1 MTSNWTESTLGEFAD
16 LIRGVSYKPEDLT
29 SKNDAQGISLLRA
42 TNIKTKTLDLSDV
55 LVVPSRLVKDAQ
67 LLRKFDVLIA
77 MSSGSRAAVGRLAQ
91 HRQDWQGT
99 FGAFCGVIRPKPE
112 KIYPEFLGYLLYAPE
127 FRTRI
132 DAYASGT
139 AIMNLTKDHL
149 LGFPVNVPPIA
160 EQVEISKLL
169 GAIDDRI
176 KLLHESNAVLDEIVK
191 ALFKSWFVDFEPV
204 CAKFEG
210 RLVEGMSEET
220 ALLFPDAFDESE
232 LGRIPKGWQVSSIGN
247 ICSVTIGGLW
257 GKDTSESTD
266 LIPAIS
272 LRGVDLEHLREFGYA
287 TDAPVRWVKSSAMDK
302 RRLSPNEVLI
312 ASSGAGPCGR
322 ALWAGAGF
330 ESLYELPVIFSNF
343 VKRLDCGSTSMA
355 IYIDRI
361 LAEMRESKEIWNY
374 INGTSIPNLDD
385 KLLLATK
392 KIVIPPNAILD
403 AFADFA
409 STIYARLYSQQAQA
423 LTNLRDTLLP
433 RLISGQL
440 RIADA
445 EAELEKVTA

>member
-1 MTSNWTESTLGEFAD
+1 
-16 LIRGVSYKPEDLT
+16 
-29 SKNDAQGISLLRA
+29 
-42 TNIKTKTLDLSDV
+42 
-55 LVVPSRLVKDAQ
+55 
-67 LLRKFDVLIA
+67 
-77 MSSGSRAAVGRLAQ
+77 
-91 HRQDWQGT
+91 
-99 FGAFCGVIRPKPE
+99 
-112 KIYPEFLGYLLYAPE
+112 
-127 FRTRI
+127 
-132 DAYASGT
+132 
-139 AIMNLTKDHL
+139 
-149 LGFPVNVPPIA
+149 
-160 EQVEISKLL
+160 
-169 GAIDDRI
+169 
-176 KLLHESNAVLDEIVK
+176 
-191 ALFKSWFVDFEPV
+191 VDFEPV

-330 ESLYELPVIFSNF
+330 ESMYELPVIFSNF